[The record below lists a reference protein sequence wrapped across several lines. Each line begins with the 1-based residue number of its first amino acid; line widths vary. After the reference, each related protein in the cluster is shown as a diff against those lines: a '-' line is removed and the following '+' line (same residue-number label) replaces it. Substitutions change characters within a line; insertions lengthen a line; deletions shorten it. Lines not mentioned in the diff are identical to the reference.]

1 MLYFYAKRRKMKQLF
16 LVLFLLS
23 LSCKEKRYHDQ
34 EEKNTVEL
42 ESGAME
48 DIVQFQKKM
57 NEEFKDPETSP
68 LPDRFRKDFTTLDFY
83 EPDTTYRIIA
93 KFTRTP
99 EALPFMM
106 PTTTERQTEEVVFG
120 IITFSLKGRTHKL
133 EVYQNQE
140 LMQQEKYRDYLFL
153 PFADLTNGEE
163 TYGGGRY
170 LDLTIPT
177 GDTILLDFNKAYNPY
192 CAYNPKYSCPLVPKQ
207 NRLDIE
213 ITAGVKAFKKE

>member
-1 MLYFYAKRRKMKQLF
+1 MKQLL
-16 LVLFLLS
+16 LVLFLLT

-34 EEKNTVEL
+34 VEKNTVQL
-42 ESGAME
+42 ESGAIE
-48 DIVQFQKKM
+48 DIIQFQKKM

-83 EPDTTYRIIA
+83 QPDTTYRFIA

-120 IITFSLKGRTHKL
+120 IITFSLKGRIHKL

-153 PFADLTNGEE
+153 PFADLTNGED

-170 LDLTIPT
+170 LDLTIPS

-213 ITAGVKAFKKE
+213 IAAGVKAFKKE